1 MDVAEE
7 LHEKL
12 LSYWEILIE
21 SIPKIALSIIIT
33 GVFILVAIGLAKLF
47 RKKMMQKAENRLV
60 VDYVVKLVKFLLI
73 LAGIILGLHVMGLTG
88 IAGGLLAGAGVGAV
102 ALGFAFKEIGENF
115 LAGVILVFDR
125 PFNLGDTVTIEGN
138 MGKIT
143 SLNFRT
149 TEMKTF
155 DGRDVYIPNIL
166 VITNEVYNHTQDGF
180 LRLEFLIG
188 IDYDDDIKE
197 AIRGITAIINSNPE
211 VLKDQKTLVLIDEFA
226 ASTVNLKIMFW
237 VNTLDYKISALE
249 TKTEIMRTVKN
260 YLLENK
266 FGLPANIQEFK
277 MYKPD
282 PIPIIIKR
290 ESDLPKQM
298 AEAIPVNSDKRS
310 NNKNEDNRNKE
321 NGNENNA

>member
-1 MDVAEE
+1 MDAAEE
-7 LHEKL
+7 IQSKL

-21 SIPKIALSIIIT
+21 SVPRIALSLIIT
-33 GVFILVAIGLAKLF
+33 TVFILIAIGLAKLF
-47 RKKMMQKAENRLV
+47 RKKMMQKAENKLV

-73 LAGIILGLHVMGLTG
+73 LAGIILGLHTMGLTG
-88 IAGGLLAGAGVGAV
+88 IAGGLLAGAGAGAV
-102 ALGFAFKEIGENF
+102 ILGFAFKEIGSNF
-115 LAGVILVFDR
+115 LAGIILVFDR
-125 PFNLGDTVTIEGN
+125 PFNLGNTVTVEGN

-155 DGRDVYIPNIL
+155 DGRDVYIPNTL

-180 LRLEFLIG
+180 LRLDFLIG
-188 IDYDDDIKE
+188 IDYDDDVRE
-197 AIRGITAIINSNPE
+197 AIKGITEIVNSHSE
-211 VLKDQKTLVLIDEFA
+211 VLKDEKTLVLIDEFA
-226 ASTVNLKIMFW
+226 ASTVNLKVLFW
-237 VNTLDYKISALE
+237 VHTKDYKISALE
-249 TKTEIMRTVKN
+249 TKTEVMRTVKN

-290 ESDLPKQM
+290 ESDTTLLTK
-298 AEAIPVNSDKRS
+298 
-310 NNKNEDNRNKE
+310 DN
-321 NGNENNA
+321 

>member
-1 MDVAEE
+1 MSITDE
-7 LHEKL
+7 LHQKL

-21 SIPKIALSIIIT
+21 SIPRIMLSIIVT
-33 GVFILVAIGLAKLF
+33 TVFILLAITLAKVF
-47 RKKMMQKAENRLV
+47 RRKMMKKAENKLV

-73 LAGIILGLHVMGLTG
+73 LAGIILGLHTMGLTG

-102 ALGFAFKEIGENF
+102 VLGFAFKEIGENF

-125 PFNLGDTVTIEGN
+125 PFNLGDTVTVEGN

-143 SLNFRT
+143 ALNFRT
-149 TEMKTF
+149 TQMKTF

-180 LRLEFLIG
+180 LRLDFLIG

-197 AIRGITAIINSNPE
+197 AIRGITEIVNSNPE
-211 VLKDQKTLVLIDEFA
+211 VLQNEKTLVLIDEFA
-226 ASTVNLKIMFW
+226 ASTVNLKVMFW
-237 VNTLDYKISALE
+237 VNTLDYKVSALE

-266 FGLPANIQEFK
+266 FGLPANIQEIK
-277 MYKPD
+277 MYKPE
-282 PIPIIIKR
+282 PIPIILKK
-290 ESDLPKQM
+290 ESDINL
-298 AEAIPVNSDKRS
+298 S
-310 NNKNEDNRNKE
+310 
-321 NGNENNA
+321 ENN

>member
-1 MDVAEE
+1 MDITKE

-21 SIPKIALSIIIT
+21 SIPRITLSIIIT
-33 GVFILVAIGLAKLF
+33 TVFILIAIGLAKVF
-47 RKKMMQKAENRLV
+47 RKKMMQKAENKLV

-73 LAGIILGLHVMGLTG
+73 LAGIILGLNTLGLTG

-102 ALGFAFKEIGENF
+102 VLGFAFKEIGENF

-125 PFNLGDTVTIEGN
+125 PFNLGDTVTVKGN
-138 MGKIT
+138 MGQIT
-143 SLNFRT
+143 ALNFRT
-149 TEMKTF
+149 TQMKTF

-188 IDYDDDIKE
+188 IDYDDDIKK
-197 AIRGITAIINSNPE
+197 AIKGITDIVNSNLE
-211 VLKDQKTLVLIDEFA
+211 VLKNEKTLVLIDEFA
-226 ASTVNLKIMFW
+226 ASTVNLKVMFW
-237 VNTLDYKISALE
+237 VNTLDYKVSALE

-266 FGLPANIQEFK
+266 FGLPANIQEIK
-277 MYKPD
+277 MYKPE
-282 PIPIIIKR
+282 PIPIIIKK
-290 ESDLPKQM
+290 ESDTISLT
-298 AEAIPVNSDKRS
+298 
-310 NNKNEDNRNKE
+310 KNE
-321 NGNENNA
+321 